1 MSSKYLIRVL
11 CLLLTGAVIIFFLGA
26 CSKAEEQAK
35 AEKKADNQEA
45 AAMKFE
51 DELMTLQTLRPIFG
65 EAKDAQ
71 SGIYDAI
78 FSDNELFIS
87 YRFYTTE
94 ASEIDDDIGLE
105 LAPRIE
111 KFYNTFKKPDRI
123 VFGIYVS
130 RPDYAGRWDPYC
142 SFVVTRQIIK
152 QSEWTTLIAKEFFKF
167 VKDLK
172 YSH

>member
-1 MSSKYLIRVL
+1 MMRVL
-11 CLLLTGAVIIFFLGA
+11 ELLLLGFAVIFILNP

-35 AEKKADNQEA
+35 AEKKADSQGA

-51 DELMTLQTLRPIFG
+51 DEIMTLQTLRPIFG

-78 FSDNELFIS
+78 FSDNEFFIS

-111 KFYNTFKKPDRI
+111 KFYSTFKKPDRI

-142 SFVVTRQIIK
+142 SFAVTRQIIK
-152 QSEWTTLIAKEFFKF
+152 QSEWTTLLAKEFFKF
-167 VKDLK
+167 VQNLK
-172 YSH
+172 YAQ

>member
-1 MSSKYLIRVL
+1 MRPKHMMRALG
-11 CLLLTGAVIIFFLGA
+11 LLLLGFAVIFILNA
-26 CSKAEEQAK
+26 CSKAEEQAE
-35 AEKKADNQEA
+35 AEKKADNQAA

-51 DELMTLQTLRPIFG
+51 DESMTLQTLRPIFG
-65 EAKDAQ
+65 EAKDDQ

-111 KFYNTFKKPDRI
+111 KFYNTFKPDLFI
-123 VFGIYVS
+123 N
-130 RPDYAGRWDPYC
+130 C
-142 SFVVTRQIIK
+142 
-152 QSEWTTLIAKEFFKF
+152 
-167 VKDLK
+167 
-172 YSH
+172 

>member
-1 MSSKYLIRVL
+1 MRSKRVMRVL
-11 CLLLTGAVIIFFLGA
+11 GLLLLGFAVIFILNA

-51 DELMTLQTLRPIFG
+51 DESMTLQTLRPIFG
-65 EAKDAQ
+65 EAKDAE

-111 KFYNTFKKPDRI
+111 KFYNTFKSPDRI

-130 RPDYAGRWDPYC
+130 RPDNSGRWDPYC